1 MNDSHAA
8 TSHVVLP
15 RDVLRAF
22 EDIVGP
28 EHVSDDPW
36 ILDGY
41 SFYFLS
47 ELITALGA
55 GGERKF
61 IPRPSAVLLPGSTE
75 EVQRIVRVCNRR
87 QIQFHAFSTGVVCE
101 GGAGRVQLDLR
112 RMNRIVDIDE
122 KNRIAVIEPYVTNA
136 RLFHATIKKGLRA
149 HVHAAGANTSPLA
162 SATSVGGEGPDNP
175 SCGYSSRNV
184 LGVEWVLPSGELLRL
199 GSLGSGA
206 GWFSGD
212 GPGPSLRGVM
222 RGVFGAFGGLGVFT
236 RVAVKLYPWHGPPVF
251 KGHGLPPNYP
261 GEMPTNMKA
270 FFAGFPTPDQ
280 MYDAVGLV
288 WEEGIAHTFNRMP
301 RSFLCYASSE
311 SNQQAYELW
320 QSGLLER
327 EFSNGISMI
336 IAGFSEAE
344 RAYKERVFHEIL
356 RKTGGKIAE
365 TLQNDPR
372 LALGVLRTSVL
383 SDGVFRAVSRPS
395 GGILEGYYLNESVDV
410 SRLSH
415 EASYAHTKSFTDRGI
430 CIDNG
435 ETNWG
440 TFSDIAYLSEQIP
453 HFDPRDEKS
462 VQGMLELLAT
472 SYQKQF
478 ETRSGAGLFANIGA
492 LMNDAF
498 GPMLSN
504 VHIWKKRIKR
514 GLDPRT
520 ACDPMGYAFPE
531 APTATEPPPER
542 G

>member
-1 MNDSHAA
+1 MSGNAA
-8 TSHVVLP
+8 TGEVVTLP
-15 RDVLRAF
+15 RDVYRAL

-28 EHVSDDPW
+28 KYISEDPL

-61 IPRPSAVLLPGSTE
+61 IPRPAAVLLPGSVE
-75 EVQRIVRVCNRR
+75 EIQQIVRVCNRR
-87 QIQFHAFSTGVVCE
+87 GQKFHAFSTGVVCE
-101 GGAGRVQLDLR
+101 GGPGRIQLDLR

-199 GSLGSGA
+199 GSPGSGA

-212 GPGPSLRGVM
+212 GPGPSLRGLM

-236 RVAVKLYPWHGPPVF
+236 RVAVKLYPWHGPAEF
-251 KGHGLPPNYP
+251 KGHGLPPGYA
-261 GEMPTNMKA
+261 GELPSNMRA
-270 FFAGFPTPDQ
+270 HFAGFPSADQ
-280 MYDAVGLV
+280 MYDAVHLV

-301 RSFLCYASSE
+301 RSFLCYAASD
-311 SNQQAYELW
+311 SNQSAWHLW

-327 EFSNGISMI
+327 EFTNGISI
-336 IAGFSEAE
+336 VLAGFSDAE
-344 RAYKERVFHEIL
+344 LAYKERVFADIL
-356 RKTGGKIAE
+356 RRTGGQIAR
-365 TLQNDPR
+365 TLEDDPR
-372 LALGVLRTSVL
+372 FSIGVLRTSVL

-415 EASYAHTKSFTDRGI
+415 DASYAHTRSFADRGI

-440 TFSDIAYLSEQIP
+440 TFSDVGYLSEQIP
-453 HFDPRDEKS
+453 HFDPRDEDS
-462 VQGMLELLAT
+462 VKGMLELLAT

-514 GLDPRT
+514 SLDPNG

-531 APTATEPPPER
+531 E
-542 G
+542 

>member
-1 MNDSHAA
+1 MGGHASEA
-8 TSHVVLP
+8 PPLA
-15 RDVLRAF
+15 REAYRAL

-28 EHVSDDPW
+28 EHISDDPL

-41 SFYFLS
+41 SFFFLS

-61 IPRPSAVLLPGSTE
+61 IPRPAAVLLPGSVE

-87 QIQFHAFSTGVVCE
+87 GLQFHAFSTGVVCE
-101 GGAGRVQLDLR
+101 GGAGRIQLDLR
-112 RMNRIVDIDE
+112 RMDRILEIDAR
-122 KNRIAVIEPYVTNA
+122 NRIAVIEPYVTNA
-136 RLFHATIKKGLRA
+136 RLFHATIRKGLRA

-184 LGVEWVLPSGELLRL
+184 LGVEWVLPSGELLKL
-199 GSLGSGA
+199 GALGSGA

-212 GPGPSLRGVM
+212 GPGPSLRGLM

-236 RVAVKLYPWHGPPVF
+236 KVAVKLYPWHGPPEF
-251 KGHGLPPNYP
+251 QGRGLPPSYD
-261 GEMPTNMKA
+261 GELPAAMKA
-270 FFAGFPTPDQ
+270 CFAGFPTADQ
-280 MYDAVGLV
+280 MYDAVNLV

-301 RSFLCYASSE
+301 RSFLCYASSD
-311 SNQQAYELW
+311 SNQKAWELW
-320 QSGLLER
+320 QSGLLDE
-327 EFSNGISMI
+327 EFTNGISLLL
-336 IAGFSEAE
+336 AGFSKDEL
-344 RAYKERVFHEIL
+344 AYKERVLAEIL
-356 RKTGGKIAE
+356 RRTGGRIARS
-365 TLQNDPR
+365 LQDDPR
-372 LALGVLRTSVL
+372 FPLGLLRTSIL

-395 GGILEGYYLNESVDV
+395 GAILEGYYLNESVDV

-415 EASYAHTKSFTDRGI
+415 DASYAHTRSFTDRGI

-440 TFSDIAYLSEQIP
+440 TFSDIGYLSEQIP

-478 ETRSGAGLFANIGA
+478 ESRSGAGLFANIGA

-504 VHIWKKRIKR
+504 VHVWKKRIKR
-514 GLDPRT
+514 ALDPRT
-520 ACDPMGYAFPE
+520 ACDPTGYSFPE
-531 APTATEPPPER
+531 ESP
-542 G
+542 

>member
-1 MNDSHAA
+1 MTLSHDAYEA
-8 TSHVVLP
+8 LEAV
-15 RDVLRAF
+15 
-22 EDIVGP
+22 VGP
-28 EHVSDDPW
+28 QFISREPVV
-36 ILDGY
+36 LDGY

-47 ELITALGA
+47 ELITALGQ
-55 GGERKF
+55 GGEKKF

-75 EVQRIVRVCNRR
+75 EIQAIVRVCNRHDLR
-87 QIQFHAFSTGVVCE
+87 FHAFSTGIVCE
-101 GGAGRVQLDLR
+101 GGPDRIQLDLR
-112 RMNRIVDIDE
+112 RMSKIVDIDE

-136 RLFHATIKKGLRA
+136 ELFHATIKKGLRA

-175 SCGYSSRNV
+175 SAGYSSRNV
-184 LGVEWVLPSGELLRL
+184 LGVEWVLPTGELLRL

-236 RVAVKLYPWHGPPVF
+236 RVAVKLYPWHGPPVL
-251 KGHGLPPNYP
+251 KGSGLPPTYD
-261 GEMPTNMKA
+261 GELPEGMKA
-270 FFAGFPTPDQ
+270 YFAGFPTSDA
-280 MYDAVGLV
+280 MYDAVSAI

-301 RSFLCYASSE
+301 KSFLCYVMSD
-311 SNQQAYELW
+311 SNEEAWELW
-320 QSGLLER
+320 QTGILEE
-327 EFSNGISMI
+327 EFTNGISI
-336 IAGFSEAE
+336 LLAGHSKAE
-344 RAYKERVFHEIL
+344 LAYKEKVFFEIL
-356 RKTGGKIAE
+356 ERTGGRISKW
-365 TLQNDPR
+365 LQDNPR
-372 LALGVLRTSVL
+372 SALGVLRTSVL
-383 SDGVFRAVSRPS
+383 SDGVFRGVARPS

-415 EASYAHTKSFTDRGI
+415 DASYAHTKSFADRGI

-492 LMNDAF
+492 AMNESF

-504 VHIWKKRIKR
+504 VHIWKKKLKR
-514 GLDPRT
+514 AFDPNT
-520 ACDPMGYAFPE
+520 ACDPTGYSLPE
-531 APTATEPPPER
+531 
-542 G
+542 

>member
-1 MNDSHAA
+1 VSGAGAEAA
-8 TSHVVLP
+8 PLA
-15 RDVLRAF
+15 RDVYRAL

-28 EHVSDDPW
+28 EHISDAPV

-47 ELITALGA
+47 ELITALGG

-61 IPRPSAVLLPGSTE
+61 IPRPAAVLLPGTTE

-87 QIQFHAFSTGVVCE
+87 GLRFHAFSTGVVCE
-101 GGAGRVQLDLR
+101 GGPGRIQIDLR
-112 RMNRIVDIDE
+112 RMDRIVEIDE
-122 KNRIAVIEPYVTNA
+122 RNRIAVIEPYVTNA

-199 GSLGSGA
+199 GSLGAGA

-212 GPGPSLRGVM
+212 GPGPSLRGLM

-236 RVAVKLYPWHGPPVF
+236 RVAVKLYPWHGPPEY
-251 KGHGLPPNYP
+251 KGHGGPPSYLGELPA
-261 GEMPTNMKA
+261 GLRA
-270 FFAGFPTPDQ
+270 FFAGFPTSDQ
-280 MYDAVGLV
+280 MYDAVREV

-301 RSFLCYASSE
+301 RSFLCYMSSE
-311 SNQQAYELW
+311 SNQKAYELW

-327 EFSNGISMI
+327 EFQNGISLLV
-336 IAGFSEAE
+336 AGFSAGELD
-344 RAYKERVFHEIL
+344 YKERVVREIL
-356 RKTGGKIAE
+356 RRNGGVIAQA
-365 TLQNDPR
+365 LQQDPR
-372 LALGVLRTSVL
+372 FALGMLRSSVL
-383 SDGVFRAVSRPS
+383 SDAVFRAVSRPS

-415 EASYAHTKSFTDRGI
+415 DASYEHTRSFTERGI

-440 TFSDIAYLSEQIP
+440 TFSDVGFLSEQIP

-504 VHIWKKRIKR
+504 VHVWKKRIKKA
-514 GLDPRT
+514 LDPNT
-520 ACDPMGYAFPE
+520 ACDPTGYSFPE
-531 APTATEPPPER
+531 A
-542 G
+542 

>member
-1 MNDSHAA
+1 MSGHPA
-8 TSHVVLP
+8 TNETGALS
-15 RDVLRAF
+15 RDTYRAL
-22 EDIVGP
+22 EDVVGP
-28 EHVSDDPW
+28 EFISDHPV

-55 GGERKF
+55 GGEKKF
-61 IPRPSAVLLPGSTE
+61 IPRPAAVVLPGSVD
-75 EVQRIVRVCNRR
+75 EVQQIVRVCNRR
-87 QIQFHAFSTGVVCE
+87 GLAFHAFSTGIVCE
-101 GGAGRVQLDLR
+101 GGPGRIQIDLR
-112 RMNRIVDIDE
+112 RLGRVIEIDE
-122 KNRIAVIEPYVTNA
+122 KNKIGVIEPYVTNA

-149 HVHAAGANTSPLA
+149 HVHAAGANASPLA

-184 LGVEWVLPSGELLRL
+184 LGVEWVLPTGEILRL
-199 GSLGSGA
+199 GALGSGA
-206 GWFSGD
+206 GWFCGD
-212 GPGPSLRGVM
+212 GPGPSLRGLM

-236 RVAVKLYPWHGPPVF
+236 KVAVKLYPWHGPAVF
-251 KGHGLPPNYP
+251 KGSGLPPTYG
-261 GEMPTNMKA
+261 GELPESLRA
-270 FFAGFPTPDQ
+270 CFAAFPTSDQ
-280 MYDAVGLV
+280 MYDAVSAI

-301 RSFLCYASSE
+301 RSFLCYTSSD
-311 SNQQAYELW
+311 SNQEAWELW

-327 EFSNGISMI
+327 EFTNGIALLL
-336 IAGFSEAE
+336 AGHSKGELD
-344 RAYKERVFHEIL
+344 YKERVLHDVL
-356 RKTGGKIAE
+356 ARTGGKRAE
-365 TLQNDPR
+365 TLEADPR
-372 LALGVLRTSVL
+372 YALTLLRTSIL
-383 SDGVFRAVSRPS
+383 SDGVFRGVSRPS

-415 EASYAHTKSFTDRGI
+415 DASYAHTKTFTDRGI

-492 LMNDAF
+492 IMNDAF

-504 VHIWKKRIKR
+504 VHVWKKRIKKA
-514 GLDPRT
+514 LDPRT
-520 ACDPMGYAFPE
+520 ACDPTGYSYPE
-531 APTATEPPPER
+531 A
-542 G
+542 

>member
-1 MNDSHAA
+1 MTLSKEDYRALA
-8 TSHVVLP
+8 DVVG
-15 RDVLRAF
+15 AQH
-22 EDIVGP
+22 I
-28 EHVSDDPW
+28 SDDPV

-55 GGERKF
+55 GGEKKF
-61 IPRPSAVLLPGSTE
+61 IPRPAAVLLPGSAL
-75 EVQRIVRVCNRR
+75 EVQQIVRVCNRKKL
-87 QIQFHAFSTGVVCE
+87 QFHAFSTGVVCE

-112 RMNRIVDIDE
+112 RMDRILEIDE
-122 KNRIAVIEPYVTNA
+122 KNKIAVIEPYVTNA

-184 LGVEWVLPSGELLRL
+184 LGVEWVLPSGEILRL

-212 GPGPSLRGVM
+212 GPGPSLRGLM

-236 RVAVKLYPWHGPPVF
+236 KVAVKLYPWHGPAEM
-251 KGHGLPPNYP
+251 KGHGLPPSYD
-261 GEMPTNMKA
+261 GELPANLRSY
-270 FFAGFPTPDQ
+270 FAGFPTPDQ
-280 MYDAVGLV
+280 MYDAVQAV

-301 RSFLCYASSE
+301 RSFLCYGVSD
-311 SNQQAYELW
+311 SNQKAWALW
-320 QSGLLER
+320 QSGVLDA
-327 EFSNGISMI
+327 EFTNGISVLL
-336 IAGFSEAE
+336 AGFSEGE
-344 RAYKERVFHEIL
+344 LAYKERVLMEIL
-356 RKTGGKIAE
+356 RRTGGVVSP
-365 TLQNDPR
+365 TLQSDR
-372 LALGVLRTSVL
+372 RFALSTLRMSVL
-383 SDGVFRAVSRPS
+383 SDGVFRGVSRPS
-395 GGILEGYYLNESVDV
+395 GGILEGYYLHESVDV

-415 EASYAHTKSFTDRGI
+415 EASYAHTKTFSDRGI

-440 TFSDIAYLSEQIP
+440 TFNDIGYLSEQIP
-453 HFDPRDEKS
+453 HFDPRDEQS

-478 ETRSGAGLFANIGA
+478 ETKSGAGLFANIGA
-492 LMNDAF
+492 MMNDTF

-504 VHIWKKRIKR
+504 VHVWKKRIK
-514 GLDPRT
+514 GALDPNT
-520 ACDPMGYAFPE
+520 ACDPTGYSFPE
-531 APTATEPPPER
+531 VPRPPEPGAR
-542 G
+542 GS